1 MINKTS
7 NILTTRNGNQNFKDL
22 FKKKLKDRN
31 KQKGYCFSYNFP
43 SPILDHSYIQN
54 ILYSTYY
61 DISKKIF
68 KENEFKFAFE
78 NYKELKRNISSFE
91 QKYKDS
97 VEKEIKKKN
106 NSYEKINYTNL
117 NEIFKDFLRDKNK
130 HIFNKNSIIKSKL
143 KIDNISKTIRKNR
156 IKSLVEKISLGSKKI
171 KTKVDMGKNKND
183 NYENSY
189 KKLIDIINTSR
200 RKLKLGKKINYSKLD
215 IAPRKNSLI
224 LENINNIENINKL
237 NKKEIRIK
245 ANLFNINNP
254 DNRKENINE
263 SNNNSNIQK
272 QKYKNIYNNLIN
284 EEGEVTIIKPKLKI
298 NLSLKKRPFSYSR
311 NQNKLNHISNI
322 NTNLTNTN
330 SKYKRFIKSS
340 KRGESPKVI
349 NKPLYT
355 SKIEDVLNEY
365 HRIKNSNKKTEMKY
379 KERHYLTFREID
391 NIMKTKDDLQIFD
404 LQQRF
409 FKKKFPKPIIKK
421 KNKKE
426 LFIKKF
432 IDDVEFLDKD
442 DPYKY
447 IAFNKY

>member
-200 RKLKLGKKINYSKLD
+200 RKLK
-215 IAPRKNSLI
+215 
-224 LENINNIENINKL
+224 
-237 NKKEIRIK
+237 
-245 ANLFNINNP
+245 
-254 DNRKENINE
+254 
-263 SNNNSNIQK
+263 
-272 QKYKNIYNNLIN
+272 
-284 EEGEVTIIKPKLKI
+284 
-298 NLSLKKRPFSYSR
+298 
-311 NQNKLNHISNI
+311 
-322 NTNLTNTN
+322 
-330 SKYKRFIKSS
+330 
-340 KRGESPKVI
+340 
-349 NKPLYT
+349 
-355 SKIEDVLNEY
+355 
-365 HRIKNSNKKTEMKY
+365 
-379 KERHYLTFREID
+379 
-391 NIMKTKDDLQIFD
+391 
-404 LQQRF
+404 
-409 FKKKFPKPIIKK
+409 
-421 KNKKE
+421 
-426 LFIKKF
+426 
-432 IDDVEFLDKD
+432 
-442 DPYKY
+442 
-447 IAFNKY
+447 